1 MAITFS
7 TSLSQ
12 TRVLNSHNN
21 NEVVFTSNSAFTEV
35 VATIEVGGSTFQI
48 YPISNEFYFNFRDV
62 FRSLFTDGF
71 QDTANPT
78 IGGTIA
84 TATVNGTAAVWR
96 EVEVDYT
103 ITLSN
108 NTTETTTQTYIVL
121 QSVASY
127 DSISYDEDV
136 FSADFNVMSLPVR
149 NGLYSYDFVYF
160 KGLPFD
166 ISFFSETAQNVTF
179 TNANNSDTVVV
190 AMYEGV
196 TRLFICDGITD
207 ISDEG
212 FLILETDETNII
224 SGDDENNVALN
235 LEVVTSSCSGV
246 YLKWKNNFGGWSYW
260 LFDQTYS
267 RTNELRSLGEILRD
281 FGSLSTSTF
290 FDEIGKD
297 KERVIDCQTDFIKPQ
312 YRRLIASVFES
323 PKVYMYMG
331 DVFDRPFGRM
341 WFPVRVRN
349 NSVLEKPSKN
359 QYDPIRLVVELPK
372 EKTLTL

>member
-35 VATIEVGGSTFQI
+35 SATIEVGGSTFQI
-48 YPISNEFYFNFRDV
+48 YPINNDFYFNFRDV

-78 IGGTIA
+78 IGATIA
-84 TATVNGTAAVWR
+84 SATVNGNSIWQ
-96 EVEVDYT
+96 EVNVDYT

-108 NTTETTTQTYIVL
+108 ATTETTTQTYLVL
-121 QSVASY
+121 QSVTSY

-136 FSADFNVMSLPVR
+136 FDANFNVLSLPVR
-149 NGLYSYDFVYF
+149 NRLYEVDLVYF

-166 ISFFSETAQNVTF
+166 ISFFSETAQNITF

-190 AMYEGV
+190 AMVEGV
-196 TRLFICDGITD
+196 TRLFFCDGITD

-212 FLILETDETNII
+212 FLILETGETNII
-224 SGDDENNVALN
+224 SGNDENNTTIN
-235 LEVVTSSCSGV
+235 LEVITPSCSGI
-246 YLKWKNNFGGWSYW
+246 YLKWKNNYGGWSYW
-260 LFDQTYS
+260 YFDQTYN
-267 RTNELRSLGEILRD
+267 RINEARSLGEILRD
-281 FGSLSTSTF
+281 VGSDGTSTF

-297 KERVIDCQTDFIKPQ
+297 KERIINCQTDFLKPE
-312 YRRLIASVFES
+312 YRRLVASIFES

-331 DVFDRPFGRM
+331 DVFDPPFGRM
-341 WFPVRVRN
+341 WFPVKVRT
-349 NSVLEKPSKN
+349 NSVFEKQNKN
-359 QYDPIRLVVELPK
+359 QYDPIRLTIELPK